1 MTTLVLGGAI
11 AVIAGG
17 VAAVA
22 GFGIGSLLTPALLP
36 LLGTRLA
43 VVAVAVPHAAGTAL
57 RLWRLRDAIDWK
69 LLRGFGL
76 SSAAGGLAGAGAH
89 GWLSGASLTRVFAGL
104 LILSGLA
111 ALVGWTK
118 RVHLSAGP
126 ALLAGGLAG
135 LFGGLVGNQGS
146 IRSAA
151 LLAFRLPP
159 RAFVATATA
168 TAMIVDAARLPVYLS
183 QSGAVLGDNPLL
195 IVTMTAG
202 VIAGTLI
209 GDPILR
215 TIPERWF
222 SRVIG
227 VLLLALG
234 VYMLT
239 NVSGA
244 GGP

>member
-1 MTTLVLGGAI
+1 MIAIATAI
-11 AVIAGG
+11 AVVAGG

-36 LLGTRLA
+36 LLGTGLA
-43 VVAVAVPHAAGTAL
+43 VVAVAIPHAAGTAL
-57 RLWRLRDAIDWK
+57 RLWRLRDAIDWT
-69 LLRGFGL
+69 LLRGFGIA
-76 SSAAGGLAGAGAH
+76 SAAGGLAGALAH
-89 GWLSGASLTRVFAGL
+89 GWLSGRSLTQVFGCL

-111 ALVGWTK
+111 ALIGWTK
-118 RVHLSAGP
+118 RVHLSRIP
-126 ALLAGGLAG
+126 ALLAGAVAG

-183 QSGAVLGDNPLL
+183 QSGAVIRDNPLL
-195 IVTMTAG
+195 VAAMTAG
-202 VIAGTLI
+202 VIAGTLA
-209 GDPILR
+209 GDPVLR
-215 TIPERWF
+215 RIPERWF
-222 SRVIG
+222 SRVVG

-239 NVSGA
+239 GRPA
-244 GGP
+244 